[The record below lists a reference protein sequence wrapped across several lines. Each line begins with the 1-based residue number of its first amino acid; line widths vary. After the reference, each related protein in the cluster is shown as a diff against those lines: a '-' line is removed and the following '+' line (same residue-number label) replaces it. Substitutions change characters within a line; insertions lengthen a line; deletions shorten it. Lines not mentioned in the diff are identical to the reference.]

1 MSRLVQC
8 GGEALPED
16 SRDIFTSIEDIP
28 ALKWVFNELDK
39 QQEFGNLVGA
49 IAAADSDSLA
59 GAPDAIKRFQERQ
72 VALQEFDASQR
83 MDFDHLMAP
92 VLPVATIQ
100 PVLDAITAMGL
111 QLNYYTT
118 GVF

>member
-1 MSRLVQC
+1 MKLHAQEHMTWES
-8 GGEALPED
+8 EA
-16 SRDIFTSIEDIP
+16 
-28 ALKWVFNELDK
+28 N
-39 QQEFGNLVGA
+39 
-49 IAAADSDSLA
+49 LA